1 VVSPSMQAVRG
12 TDDSRGMAGCALPVV
27 SGQERQAD
35 GATQKPRR
43 NAGGSVDLPGDDNV
57 TVALL
62 VVSLALQ

>member
-1 VVSPSMQAVRG
+1 MQAVRG
-12 TDDSRGMAGCALPVV
+12 TDERRGTAGCALPLI

-43 NAGGSVDLPGDDNV
+43 NAGGFVDLPGDDNI